1 MINGPGVWRLDML
14 KDNLIML
21 RNLKGMSQEDIADV
35 IGISRQAY
43 ARWEKGDTV
52 PDVEKCAALA
62 DYYGVSID
70 SLWNHDTKKKGLKI
84 APAPKGKYIFGV
96 VSVSERGQIVIPKE
110 AREVFGLQPGS
121 RLIVLGDEDEGI
133 ALMKAEDFEER
144 ARLMA
149 ERMAFDA
156 SKE

>member
-1 MINGPGVWRLDML
+1 ML
-14 KDNLIML
+14 SENLIML
-21 RNLKGMSQEDIADV
+21 RDLKGLSQEEVADV

-43 ARWEKGDTV
+43 SKWEKGDTL

-62 DYYGVSID
+62 EYYGVTID
-70 SLWNHDTKKKGLKI
+70 SLWNHDTRKSGMKI

-110 AREVFGLQPGS
+110 AREVFGLRAGS

-144 ARLMA
+144 ARQMA
-149 ERMAFDA
+149 EKTRFDA
-156 SKE
+156 TKE

>member
-1 MINGPGVWRLDML
+1 ML
-14 KDNLIML
+14 KENLIML
-21 RNLKGMSQEDIADV
+21 RNLKGLSQEEVADV

-43 ARWEKGDTV
+43 SKWEKGDTL

-62 DYYGVSID
+62 EYYGVTID
-70 SLWNHDTKKKGLKI
+70 SLWNHDAKKEGIKV

-96 VSVSERGQIVIPKE
+96 ISMSERGQIVIPKE
-110 AREVFGLQPGS
+110 ARDVFGLQAGS
-121 RLIVLGDEDEGI
+121 KLIVLGDEDEGI
-133 ALMKAEDFEER
+133 ALMKTEVFEER

-149 ERMAFDA
+149 EKMNFDA